1 MGKTH
6 KHYIFIH
13 IDLSFYYQS
22 QLACVHLSPEPPILI
37 LISLPKP
44 SIFFF
49 PQFIKALLR
58 IIITLLRLYL
68 VLLIF
73 QVLYKY

>member
-49 PQFIKALLR
+49 SPIHKG
-58 IIITLLRLYL
+58 TSENNNYTT
-68 VLLIF
+68 
-73 QVLYKY
+73 